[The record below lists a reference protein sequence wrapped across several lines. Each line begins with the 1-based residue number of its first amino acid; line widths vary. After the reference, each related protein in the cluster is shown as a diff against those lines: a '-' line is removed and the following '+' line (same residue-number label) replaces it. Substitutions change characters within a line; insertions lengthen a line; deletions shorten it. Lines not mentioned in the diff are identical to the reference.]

1 MSDPAKAF
9 GLENQP
15 AHDYPD
21 GPPTRWSSPW
31 ASPVVTVLTAAGA
44 LLVGFLLVAG
54 LSAGR
59 TSALQQ
65 DARKTELIALIN
77 ARQIQTEQLAV
88 QLEELRAQVSAAE
101 SEFAAGVP
109 ALTNHLAEVEQ
120 AAGVTRVQGPGL
132 RVTFGDA
139 ETGCAAQEED
149 CRIQDRDLQLAVNA
163 LFGAGAEAVAVN
175 GERIIATSAVRR
187 AGRQILVNYKVLTA
201 PYVVEAIGNP
211 DRLASEFGQSE
222 IAQQFAIWTDVY
234 GLGFTMESADE
245 LDLAGYSG
253 SVQLRTAGPSGR
265 TPGIRPAEDEVS

>member
-9 GLENQP
+9 GLEDQP

-21 GPPTRWSSPW
+21 GPPTRWSRPW
-31 ASPVVTVLTAAGA
+31 ASPVVTTLTAAGA

-77 ARQIQTEQLAV
+77 ARQEHTEQLAA
-88 QLEELRAQVSAAE
+88 QLEELRARVSAAE
-101 SEFAAGVP
+101 SEAAAGLP
-109 ALTNHLAEVEQ
+109 ALTGHLKLVEQ
-120 AAGVTRVQGPGL
+120 AAGVTGVRGPGL
-132 RVTFGDA
+132 RVTFSDA
-139 ETGCAAQEED
+139 AGGCAVQEED

-187 AGRQILVNYKVLTA
+187 AGHQILVNYKVLTA
-201 PYVVEAIGNP
+201 PYIVEAIGSP
-211 DRLASEFGQSE
+211 VRLGQEFARSE
-222 IAQQFAIWTDVY
+222 IAQQFAVWTDVY
-234 GLGFTMESADE
+234 GLGYAAEPVEE

-253 SVQLRTAGPSGR
+253 SVQLRAAEPAGTA
-265 TPGIRPAEDEVS
+265 PGIRMAEDVTS